1 MRKCTFA
8 QSSIINR
15 IEKINGTMIHAA
27 QYGDSLYDDY
37 SDWVEYTEH
46 YEDYHDY
53 LDGATYLDSVQ

>member
-1 MRKCTFA
+1 M
-8 QSSIINR
+8 
-15 IEKINGTMIHAA
+15 MIRAN